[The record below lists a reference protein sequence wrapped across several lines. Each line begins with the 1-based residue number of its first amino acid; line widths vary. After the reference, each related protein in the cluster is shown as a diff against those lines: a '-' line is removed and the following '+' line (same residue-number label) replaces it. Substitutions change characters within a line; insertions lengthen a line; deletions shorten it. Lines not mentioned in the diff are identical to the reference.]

1 MRTIGLAL
9 VACLALSCTEKKP
22 PPPRNPAWGAPPGQ
36 GYPPAGYPPA
46 GYPPGYAQGQGQGYP
61 PGAYPYPPT
70 RMPYPPPQGYPGAY
84 NPPPQQMPPPRMPP
98 PQPPP
103 QVQPPP
109 PAASNPELDALLGKC
124 NSEAGKAADCK
135 AALEK
140 LSQTPQQP
148 GKIYDTYKRACDKK
162 TPLQGCGAFKSTAVT
177 DADKPAMESLMACE
191 NGNWAACEDVQTKS
205 PPLKAWHST
214 LKTEGCKKGEQALCK
229 NYKECK
235 IPAVWGC
242 EEAAGA
248 VAGTPKVCGCV
259 PKCSNGMT
267 VIAIGKSWADGTP
280 RGKFSCNAKP

>member
-22 PPPRNPAWGAPPGQ
+22 PPPRDPSWGQPGYRPP
-36 GYPPAGYPPA
+36 
-46 GYPPGYAQGQGQGYP
+46 PPGYAPPGAQPQGYGQGQVYPQPGQPWPTRMPPPYPPGAGYP
-61 PGAYPYPPT
+61 PGAY
-70 RMPYPPPQGYPGAY
+70 G
-84 NPPPQQMPPPRMPP
+84 PPPQQVAPPPQMPP
-98 PQPPP
+98 PQQPP
-103 QVQPPP
+103 QMMPPP
-109 PAASNPELDALLGKC
+109 PAASIPELDKC
-124 NSEAGKAADCK
+124 NSETGKAADCK

-140 LSQTPQQP
+140 LAQSPQPP
-148 GKIYDTYKRACDKK
+148 GKIYDTYKRACAKK

-177 DADKPAMESLMACE
+177 DADKPAMEALMACE
-191 NGNWAACEDVQTKS
+191 NGRWEACEDVQTKS

-267 VIAIGKSWADGTP
+267 VIATGKSWADSTP

>member
-22 PPPRNPAWGAPPGQ
+22 PPPRDPSWGQPCYRPP
-36 GYPPAGYPPA
+36 
-46 GYPPGYAQGQGQGYP
+46 PPGYAPPGAQPQGYGQGQVYPQPGQPWPTRMPPPYPPGAGYP
-61 PGAYPYPPT
+61 PGAY
-70 RMPYPPPQGYPGAY
+70 G
-84 NPPPQQMPPPRMPP
+84 PPPQQVAPPPQMPP
-98 PQPPP
+98 PQQPP
-103 QVQPPP
+103 QMMPPP
-109 PAASNPELDALLGKC
+109 PAASIPELDKC
-124 NSEAGKAADCK
+124 NSETGKAADCK

-140 LSQTPQQP
+140 LAQSPQPP
-148 GKIYDTYKRACDKK
+148 GKIYDTYKRACAKK

-177 DADKPAMESLMACE
+177 DADKPAMEALMACE
-191 NGNWAACEDVQTKS
+191 NGRWEACEDVQTKS

-267 VIAIGKSWADGTP
+267 VIAVGKSWADSTP